1 MIRFRRKV
9 YEKLLDAFT
18 TLFSKI
24 AKIFNTEIDK
34 NANITDVTNLAKYIE
49 DNTLVKLDESYLKQ
63 TDITASIDPYRS
75 LINESITTP
84 KVSSWKVYNPAEN
97 IDYVLLGD
105 KLCKI
110 ENNNLILIKKLSRST
125 CRPVKIGD
133 CIYYNTDRPGSKDMY
148 EYNLKTD
155 TISSF
160 TYISSDFM
168 PYGSYYTC
176 VNISLTGNCIYY
188 FKIIRSNSD
197 EELSIIKFD
206 LATKTLSKIFDI
218 GTIKRSILQLGLVKD
233 KYAYF
238 LYVSSQGSF
247 SYYPF
252 TLGIIDLSKNK
263 YIFHD
268 IVEFQ
273 GDRKGGAGG
282 VMSHPLLVGDDFIF
296 GAKLLTSL
304 SFSIPNEK
312 DVLYCTSTNGDRK
325 DLGENEEFYRN
336 LIFNKKYEY
345 ELLSDNICQILNK
358 NKIIAHNTLYDLS
371 TKTYKAD
378 IFKLKSICNF
388 VTPRKKI
395 GQITTS
401 NGCAGIVVGEE
412 ILKSE

>member
-34 NANITDVTNLAKYIE
+34 NANITDFTNLVKYIE

-63 TDITASIDPYRS
+63 TDITASTNSYMS
-75 LINESITTP
+75 LIDKCLTSP
-84 KVSSWKVYNPAEN
+84 GPRSWKIYNPSEN
-97 IDYVLLGD
+97 VDYVLLGSN
-105 KLCKI
+105 LCKI
-110 ENNNLILIKKLSRST
+110 ENNNLILIKKLSRSY

-133 CIYYNTDRPGSKDMY
+133 CIYYCTGNAY

-155 TISSF
+155 TISLL
-160 TYISSDFM
+160 TYVSSDDM
-168 PYGSYYTC
+168 SSRAYLTC
-176 VNISLTGNCIYY
+176 INISFTGNCIYY
-188 FKIIRSNSD
+188 FKVESKPESKKN
-197 EELSIIKFD
+197 LSIIKFD
-206 LATKTLSKIFDI
+206 LTTKTSSTIFNVGDFRSLSLF
-218 GTIKRSILQLGLVKD
+218 QLGLVKD

-238 LYVSSQGSF
+238 LYSTFESGSDK
-247 SYYPF
+247 YI
-252 TLGIIDLSKNK
+252 TLGIVDLSKNK
-263 YIFHD
+263 YIFYD
-268 IVEFQ
+268 KVERET
-273 GDRKGGAGG
+273 GNGYGEDA
-282 VMSHPLLVGDDFIF
+282 VMSHPLLVGDDLIF
-296 GAKLLTSL
+296 GAKFLSSL
-304 SFSIPNEK
+304 SFSIPDIRDN
-312 DVLYCTSTNGDRK
+312 LYCVSTNGDRK
-325 DLGENEEFYRN
+325 YLEENEEFYRN

-388 VTPRKKI
+388 VNTRKKI

-412 ILKSE
+412 MLKSE